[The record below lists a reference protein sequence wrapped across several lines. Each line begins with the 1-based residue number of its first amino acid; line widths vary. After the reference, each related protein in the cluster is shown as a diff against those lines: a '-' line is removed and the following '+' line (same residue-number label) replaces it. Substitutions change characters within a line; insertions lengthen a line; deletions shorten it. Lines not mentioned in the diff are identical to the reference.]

1 MKVRTNKIYD
11 LSSLAKVSHVQ
22 ALVAVQYVGLLIMLL
37 RTLAFLYWSL
47 KLPCPFKLRVTEIK
61 RTP

>member
-22 ALVAVQYVGLLIMLL
+22 ALVYVGLLIMLL